1 MFKNIPPLL
10 AIRYFESAARNL
22 SFTQAAKELFVT
34 QGAISLQVRKLED
47 YLNTPLFTRY
57 TRRIELTP
65 EGHSLYKACN
75 EAFKIIDSAS
85 TKIVDPVGQ
94 QSITVNT
101 IPTVATLW
109 LLPRLAA
116 FSSIHPHIDVR
127 IISDLRAVDMHE
139 QDIDVALR
147 VGRLPG
153 KKYDPKAPNIDLV
166 LSERWDNI
174 DADFLFPDVLVPV
187 ISQNLLAKYGKIT
200 HPEELLELPLIH
212 TATRENAWPDWFSAH
227 DIPYTPSTSFFEV
240 GHFFI
245 ALKAAQESQGI
256 ALVPEILFREYPGRN
271 ELIPLFQNLPAIKS
285 AGGYYLLT
293 KRQTHKKDAIKS
305 FQQWILDEVA
315 KSTRIT
321 TPTKHID

>member
-34 QGAISLQVRKLED
+34 QGAISLQIRKLED
-47 YLNTPLFTRY
+47 HLNTPLFIRRTRQ
-57 TRRIELTP
+57 IELTP
-65 EGHSLYKACN
+65 EGYALYKACN
-75 EAFKIIDSAS
+75 EAFKIMDTAT
-85 TKIVDPVGQ
+85 TKIIEPAGQ

-101 IPTVATLW
+101 IPTIATLW

-153 KKYDPKAPNIDLV
+153 KKYDQKAPNIDLI

-174 DADFLFPDVLVPV
+174 DVDFLFPDILIPV
-187 ISQNLLAKYGKIT
+187 VSQNLMSRYGEIT
-200 HPEELLELPLIH
+200 HPEELLTFPLIH
-212 TATRENAWPDWFSAH
+212 TATRENAWPDWFGAH
-227 DIPYTPSTSFFEV
+227 NTIYKPTKTSFEV
-240 GHFFI
+240 GHFYI

-256 ALVPEILFREYPGRN
+256 ALIPEILFREYPGRN
-271 ELIPLFQNLPAIKS
+271 ELTPILQHLPVIQS

-293 KRQTHKKDAIKS
+293 KKQTYKKDATDA
-305 FQQWILDEVA
+305 FRQWVLNEVA
-315 KSTRIT
+315 KNSKVTATI
-321 TPTKHID
+321 KEMD